1 MAQSAAQLVSLA
13 SAQFPCAR
21 YVDWLQVQG
30 FLDMAESALRAKNA
44 ANDRLIHEKTSALQH
59 LSRQTEQIDQ
69 VVRQGQAEDTAFL
82 RQQLEAL
89 LRERAAAKQRIA
101 GLERENNFLLDEREI
116 LFRQLDFEAGNVESN
131 RSLQTLLSARRSD
144 DGLSVMRSEVP
155 YSKRTQ
161 VQPLEPVT
169 PVEAARLA
177 PSQDVEGI
185 DSDSNDEHATP
196 MMQEDPCFPAGYVN
210 EPGSVQEQ
218 PASKGNAGV
227 TPAHWLGSSRQ
238 PLQVR
243 PDHDNAALSLP
254 DYPHRHPSS
263 GETLRQQPLARSGS
277 ASTHVQK

>member
-1 MAQSAAQLVSLA
+1 
-13 SAQFPCAR
+13 
-21 YVDWLQVQG
+21 
-30 FLDMAESALRAKNA
+30 MAESALRAKNA
-44 ANDRLIHEKTSALQH
+44 ANDRLVFEKTSALQH
-59 LSRQTEQIDQ
+59 LSQQTEQIDQ

-89 LRERAAAKQRIA
+89 LQERAAAKERIA

-116 LFRQLDFEAGNVESN
+116 LFRQLDFEAGNVESD

-169 PVEAARLA
+169 PVEAARLG
-177 PSQDVEGI
+177 PSQDVEEI
-185 DSDSNDEHATP
+185 DSDSNDEHAAT
-196 MMQEDPCFPAGYVN
+196 MMQEDPCFPAGYAD
-210 EPGSVQEQ
+210 EPGSVHEQ
-218 PASKGNAGV
+218 PASKGSAGLS
-227 TPAHWLGSSRQ
+227 PAHWHGSSRQ

-254 DYPHRHPSS
+254 DYPLRQTSS
-263 GETLRQQPLARSGS
+263 GETLRQPPLVRSGS
-277 ASTHVQK
+277 ASNPF